1 VEQRWTVVGGGVAG
15 SVIAARLAEAG
26 AAVTLL
32 ELGVD
37 GATPDDMHEAAQIP
51 GRTIDGL
58 RVRRVEGGPYVSY
71 TAGSGLG
78 GGSAINAGLASSTGP
93 FFLQHRLPVEGEG
106 INQRVRRNGSRAS
119 VAEVYLNALRS
130 KVEIRSSTTVE
141 RVVMGDAQACGVE
154 LNSGEI
160 VEADRI
166 VVCAGALMSPL
177 LLMKSGFAVEGLGR
191 RLQDHPSVALRY
203 RNDGL
208 PSTMLIARRSGGVQV
223 IETVVGDEVWV
234 VPALMR
240 PTSSGVIGANDNGEI
255 EAQFRL
261 CQHVGEQELLLA
273 AVTKVAAEHAHRE
286 GIDVPRPGHE
296 GEWLMDRLASTT
308 PVYSHATGGCCMGE
322 VTDRLGRVKGIENL
336 FVADSSVFP
345 AIPSVNPMIPTV
357 QLAETLSDRWR
368 DAGLVSG

>member
-1 VEQRWTVVGGGVAG
+1 MEQRWTVVGGGVAG

-26 AAVTLL
+26 AVVTLV

-37 GATPDDMHEAAQIP
+37 GATPDDMHEAAQIS

-78 GGSAINAGLASSTGP
+78 GGSAINAGLASNTGP
-93 FFLQHRLPVEGEG
+93 FFLPHRLPVEGEG
-106 INQRVRRNGSRAS
+106 INQLVRRNGSRAS
-119 VAEVYLNALRS
+119 VAEVYLNESRS
-130 KVEIRSSTTVE
+130 KMEIRSSAAVE
-141 RVVMGDAQACGVE
+141 RVVMNDGQACGVE

-160 VEADRI
+160 VEADR
-166 VVCAGALMSPL
+166 VVLCAGALMSPL
-177 LLMKSGFAVEGLGR
+177 LLMKSGCAVEGLGR
-191 RLQDHPSVALRY
+191 RLQDHPSVALKY

-208 PSTMLIARRSGGVQV
+208 PSSTLRAQRAGGVQV

-240 PTSSGVIGANDNGEI
+240 STSTGVIGVNDNGEI

-261 CQHVGEQELLLA
+261 CQHVGERELLLA
-273 AVTKVAAEHAHRE
+273 AVMNVAAEHARRKS
-286 GIDVPRPGHE
+286 IDVPKPGRE

-322 VTDRLGRVKGIENL
+322 VTDRLGRVKGTQNL
-336 FVADSSVFP
+336 FVADSSIFP
-345 AIPSVNPMIPTV
+345 AIPSVNPMVPTV

>member
-1 VEQRWTVVGGGVAG
+1 MEQRWTVVGGGVAG

-26 AAVTLL
+26 AVVTLV

-37 GATPDDMHEAAQIP
+37 GATPDDMHEAAQIS

-78 GGSAINAGLASSTGP
+78 GGSAINAGLASNTGP
-93 FFLQHRLPVEGEG
+93 FFLPHRLPVEGEG
-106 INQRVRRNGSRAS
+106 INQLVRRNGSRAS
-119 VAEVYLNALRS
+119 VADVYLNESRS
-130 KVEIRSSTTVE
+130 KMEIRSSAAVE
-141 RVVMGDAQACGVE
+141 RVVMNDGQACGVE

-160 VEADRI
+160 VEADR
-166 VVCAGALMSPL
+166 VVLCAGALMSPL
-177 LLMKSGFAVEGLGR
+177 LLMKSGCAVEGLGR
-191 RLQDHPSVALRY
+191 RLQDHPSVALKY

-208 PSTMLIARRSGGVQV
+208 PSSTLRAQRAGGVQV

-240 PTSSGVIGANDNGEI
+240 STSTGVIGVNDNGEI

-261 CQHVGEQELLLA
+261 CQHVGERELLLS
-273 AVTKVAAEHAHRE
+273 AVMNVAAEHARRKS
-286 GIDVPRPGHE
+286 IDVPKPGRE

-322 VTDRLGRVKGIENL
+322 VTDRLGRVKGTENL
-336 FVADSSVFP
+336 FVADSSIFP
-345 AIPSVNPMIPTV
+345 AIPSVNPMVPTV

>member
-1 VEQRWTVVGGGVAG
+1 MEQRWTVVGGGVAG

-26 AAVTLL
+26 AVVTLV

-37 GATPDDMHEAAQIP
+37 GATPDDMHEAAQIS

-78 GGSAINAGLASSTGP
+78 GGSAINAGLASNTGP
-93 FFLQHRLPVEGEG
+93 FFLPHRLPVEGEG
-106 INQRVRRNGSRAS
+106 INQLVRRNGSRAS
-119 VAEVYLNALRS
+119 VAEVYLNESRS
-130 KVEIRSSTTVE
+130 KMEIRSSAAVE
-141 RVVMGDAQACGVE
+141 RVVMNDGQACGVE

-160 VEADRI
+160 VEADR
-166 VVCAGALMSPL
+166 VVLCAGALMSPL
-177 LLMKSGFAVEGLGR
+177 LLMKSGCAVEGLGR
-191 RLQDHPSVALRY
+191 RLQDHPSVALKY

-208 PSTMLIARRSGGVQV
+208 PSSTLRAQRAGGVQV

-240 PTSSGVIGANDNGEI
+240 STSTGVIGVNDNGEI

-261 CQHVGEQELLLA
+261 CQHVGERELLLS
-273 AVTKVAAEHAHRE
+273 AVMNVAAEHARRKS
-286 GIDVPRPGHE
+286 IDVPKPGRE

-322 VTDRLGRVKGIENL
+322 VTDRLGRVKGTQNL
-336 FVADSSVFP
+336 FVADSSIFP
-345 AIPSVNPMIPTV
+345 AIPSVNPMVPTV

>member
-1 VEQRWTVVGGGVAG
+1 MKQRWMVVGGGVAG

-26 AAVTLL
+26 AAVTLV

-37 GATPDDMHEAAQIP
+37 GVTPDDMHEAAQIP
-51 GRTIDGL
+51 GRTIDRL

-71 TAGSGLG
+71 TAGSGIG

-93 FFLQHRLPVEGEG
+93 FFLPHRLPVEGEG
-106 INQRVRRNGSRAS
+106 INQQVRRNGSRAS
-119 VAEVYLNALRS
+119 VAEVYLNESRS
-130 KVEIRSSTTVE
+130 KVEIRSSTAVE
-141 RVVMGDAQACGVE
+141 RVVLNAAHACGVE
-154 LNSGEI
+154 LKSGEI
-160 VEADRI
+160 VEADC
-166 VVCAGALMSPL
+166 VVLCAGALMSPL
-177 LLMKSGFAVEGLGR
+177 LLMKSGCAVAGLGR

-208 PSTMLIARRSGGVQV
+208 PPSTLIARRSGGVQV

-240 PTSSGVIGANDNGEI
+240 PTSTGVIGANGSGEI
-255 EAQFRL
+255 DAQFQL
-261 CQHVGEQELLLA
+261 CQHAGERELLSA
-273 AVTKVAAEHAHRE
+273 AVMKVTAEHGRRE
-286 GIDVPRPGHE
+286 GIDVPRPGRE

-308 PVYSHATGGCCMGE
+308 PVYSHASGGCCMGE
-322 VTDRLGRVKGIENL
+322 VTDRLGRVKGTENL

-368 DAGLVSG
+368 GAGLVSG